1 MIKICFICTGNTCRS
16 IMAERIAK
24 KKAKLLKEKE
34 FSFSSKGLNAH
45 GENIA
50 ENAKIV
56 LKEMG
61 ALASNRKSVALKK
74 LDLGTLYVTMTDAQK
89 DKLKGGKV
97 ISFVSLLGRE
107 ISDPYG
113 QNLDVYRQT
122 AREIEKGVDIL
133 INKISNWRNEL

>member
-24 KKAKLLKEKE
+24 KKAKQLKEKQ
-34 FSFSSKGLNAH
+34 FTFSSKGLRAQ
-45 GENIA
+45 GDNIT

-61 ALASNRKSVALKK
+61 ALSSNRKSVAVKK
-74 LDLGTLYVTMTDAQK
+74 LENGTLYVTMTDSQK
-89 DKLKGGKV
+89 ENLKGGKV
-97 ISFVSLLGRE
+97 ISFSSLIGRE

-113 QNLDVYRQT
+113 QSLEVYRQT
-122 AREIEKGVDIL
+122 AREIERGIDIL
-133 INKISNWRNEL
+133 LNKILNWRNEL

>member
-24 KKAKLLKEKE
+24 KKAKQLKEKQ
-34 FSFSSKGLNAH
+34 FTFSSKGLRAQ
-45 GENIA
+45 GDNIT

-61 ALASNRKSVALKK
+61 ALSSNRKSVALKK
-74 LDLGTLYVTMTDAQK
+74 LENGTLYVTMTDSQK
-89 DKLKGGKV
+89 ENLKGGKV
-97 ISFVSLLGRE
+97 ISFSSLIGRE

-113 QNLDVYRQT
+113 LSLEVYRQT
-122 AREIEKGVDIL
+122 AREIERGIDIL
-133 INKISNWRNEL
+133 LNKILNWRNEL

>member
-24 KKAKLLKEKE
+24 KKAKQLKEKQ
-34 FSFSSKGLNAH
+34 FTFSSKGLRAQ
-45 GENIA
+45 GDNIT

-61 ALASNRKSVALKK
+61 ALSSNRKSVAVKK
-74 LDLGTLYVTMTDAQK
+74 LENGTLYVTMTDSQK
-89 DKLKGGKV
+89 GNLKGGKV
-97 ISFVSLLGRE
+97 ISFSSLIGRE

-113 QNLDVYRQT
+113 QSLEVYRQT
-122 AREIEKGVDIL
+122 AREIERGIDIL
-133 INKISNWRNEL
+133 LNKILNWRNEL